1 MDPHGESASFSL
13 RVFALNLMMQTH
25 TFRRAEAS
33 STPLFRPE
41 LAFPHLTDDM
51 LVRLRSY
58 GREERCESGT
68 ILFTRGQRDVD
79 MFVVLGGSI
88 EVYVRAED
96 DTRTAVATLGER
108 QFTGELDLLSSR
120 RNLVDGSTAT
130 DCTLLRVGRQ
140 ELQRL
145 MRTEGDIANLIMQ
158 ATIWRRLGIIEQTFA
173 GILLV
178 GNSHAADTIQLQR
191 FLVRNAYPYRLVDPG
206 LEEAQALLGSGVSTL
221 DGLPAAVLIDGRVL
235 QKPTIAEL
243 ADELGITENLSE
255 DLIYD
260 VVVVGAGPSGLAAA
274 VYAASEGLTTLVI
287 DGIAPGGQAGTSS
300 KIENY
305 LGFPTGV
312 SGQELANRAQVQA
325 QKFGARMAVS
335 RNVIALVC
343 DAGVHKITLEGGATV
358 RSRAVVIATGARYR
372 KLDVENYARFE
383 GQGIHYAATAME
395 ASLCPGQEVAVV
407 GGGNSAGQAA
417 IFLSAAASHV
427 HLLIRSH
434 SLSRTM
440 SNYLI
445 QRIAHSLKITL
456 HTETEIERLE
466 GDSILESVTWR
477 KRVIGVTETHAI
489 GNIFV
494 MIGAA
499 PNTDWLRGSLA
510 LDAKGFILTGS
521 DPHAGQDSRYATSC
535 DGVFAVGDVRFD
547 SVKRVASA
555 VGEGSIVISDIHRYL
570 TILNT

>member
-1 MDPHGESASFSL
+1 
-13 RVFALNLMMQTH
+13 MQTNPSH
-25 TFRRAEAS
+25 GAET
-33 STPLFRPE
+33 STALFRPE

-51 LVRLRSY
+51 LVRLRLY
-58 GREERCESGT
+58 GREEHFEKAA

-79 MFVVLGGSI
+79 MFVILAGII
-88 EVYVRAED
+88 EVYVRSED
-96 DTRTAVATLGER
+96 DTRTTVTTLGDR

-130 DCTLLRVGRQ
+130 ECTLLRIERP

-158 ATIWRRLGIIEQTFA
+158 ATIWRRLDIIERAFA
-173 GILLV
+173 GIILV
-178 GNSHAADTIQLQR
+178 GESHAAETIQLQR
-191 FLVRNAYPYRLVDPG
+191 FLVRNGYPYRLADPK
-206 LEEAQALLGSGVSTL
+206 LEEAQGMLGSGVYSP
-221 DGLPAAVLIDGRVL
+221 DGLPAVVLIDGRVL
-235 QKPTIAEL
+235 QKPTITEL
-243 ADELGITENLSE
+243 ADELGITEYLSE
-255 DLIYD
+255 DLLYD

-305 LGFPTGV
+305 LGFPTGI

-343 DAGVHKITLEGGATV
+343 DAGVHRITLEGGV
-358 RSRAVVIATGARYR
+358 MVQSRAIVIATGARYR
-372 KLDVENYARFE
+372 KLDVDNYARFE
-383 GQGIHYAATAME
+383 GQAIHYAATAME
-395 ASLCPGQEVAVV
+395 ASLCPGQEIAVI

-427 HLLIRSH
+427 HLLIRGP
-434 SLSRTM
+434 SLSSTM
-440 SNYLI
+440 SDYLV
-445 QRIAHSLKITL
+445 QRIAHSSKITL
-456 HTETEIERLE
+456 HAETEIERLQ
-466 GDSILESVTWR
+466 GGSVLESVTWR
-477 KRVIGVTETHAI
+477 NRVTGVTETHAI
-489 GNIFV
+489 RNIFV

-510 LDAKGFILTGS
+510 LDGKGFVLTGS
-521 DPHAGQDSRYATSC
+521 AAHVEHDSRYATSC
-535 DGVFAVGDVRFD
+535 AGIYAVGDVRFD

-570 TILNT
+570 RDRIS